1 MISASSKYTSQ
12 QSDVVE
18 KESKQDYKTDESEE
32 NKMADLAILEG
43 FEVVELEQSKGD
55 SVLTLT
61 ASNLKFNKATAVEQG
76 YPAHVLMYVNAATK
90 QVAIR
95 PCKENTKNSVPFSK
109 DEKRQTYAVVLKVPA
124 LLTAVRKL
132 VDADEVGASI
142 SFNGELHPNDKVIIY
157 DLNEGKPTKSRRR
170 KKKDAEEKKDGE
182 GTETK
187 EAPKTEK

>member
-1 MISASSKYTSQ
+1 MSASNKLTPQ
-12 QSDVVE
+12 RSDA
-18 KESKQDYKTDESEE
+18 ESEEIKQEYKIDESEE
-32 NKMADLAILEG
+32 NKMADLSILEG

-61 ASNLKFNKATAVEQG
+61 ASNLKFNKATAVELG

-132 VDADEVGASI
+132 VDADEIGASI
-142 SFNGELHPNDKVIIY
+142 SFSGELHPNDKVIIY
-157 DLNEGKPTKSRRR
+157 DLTQGKPTKSRRR
-170 KKKDAEEKKDGE
+170 KKKDAEENEGGDKEEVKTDPKNKK
-182 GTETK
+182 
-187 EAPKTEK
+187 